1 MGVTAIPYDSNG
13 VATVTRQLAVTGQT
27 IEAVQV
33 NVPFA
38 DIQSMLSQVLLRSG
52 VAPMTGNL
60 NLNGFKI
67 TNLSPATAD
76 GNAVEYSQLVLK
88 ADSLQPY
95 VDVASA
101 GTTDIGAAASQNVNI
116 TGTTTITSFGTA
128 AAGTVRDVIFAG
140 TLILTNSPSSLIL
153 PFGANIT
160 TAPGESLRAIS
171 LGAGAWRVTEYQKNK
186 VPTLTVGDG
195 LTSTG
200 SIAGGN
206 MTVAL
211 DIYNGSVP
219 GNATFAVG
227 ESVMVFGDTANLSRN
242 GLIIP
247 AISTSDST
255 IYVRSIHPSAGT
267 LLDGTWRCRGGIDV
281 SGTKWY
287 RAVRVG

>member
-95 VDVASA
+95 VNVASA
-101 GTTDIGAAASQNVNI
+101 GTTDIGAAASQNVKI
-116 TGTTTITSFGTA
+116 TGTTTITSFGTVS
-128 AAGTVRDVIFAG
+128 AGTIRDVVFTGIL
-140 TLILTNSPSSLIL
+140 TLTNSASLIL

-160 TAPGESLRAIS
+160 TAAGESLRAVS
-171 LGAGAWRVTEYQKNK
+171 EGSGVWRVTEYQKNK

-211 DIYNGSVP
+211 DIYNGNTP

-227 ESVMVFGDTANLSRN
+227 ESVIVFAETAILSRN

-255 IYVRSIHPSAGT
+255 IYVRSVSGSAGT
-267 LLDGTWRCRGGIDV
+267 LLDGTWRTRGSFDV
-281 SGTKWY
+281 SGNKWY